1 MKTLHLLCLS
11 VFGFGFSA
19 APAQE
24 IIPKLR
30 VERKATFPHDR
41 QAFTQGLLVFEGKLF
56 ESTGLYGR
64 SSLRRVDLQTGT
76 VEKKIDLPREY
87 FAEGLA
93 RVDRTLIQITWKE
106 GKAFVWNL
114 DTFEQTNEFTYTGE
128 GWGLAFDGKALL
140 MTDGS
145 NRVTL
150 RNPQTFEPQRT
161 LTVLE
166 AGQPLMRLN
175 ELEFMSGRL
184 YANVWME
191 DRLVRID
198 PGTGRVTATISAAG
212 LLEQAD
218 RNGADVLNGIA
229 QDDAT
234 GKIYLTGKLWPKLF
248 EVTLVPEVPL
258 K

>member
-1 MKTLHLLCLS
+1 MKTLYLLCIS
-11 VFGFGFSA
+11 VLGFEFGA

-24 IIPKLR
+24 IVPKLR
-30 VERKATFPHDR
+30 VERKADFPHDR

-64 SSLRRVDLQTGT
+64 SSLRRVDLATGR
-76 VEKKIDLPREY
+76 VEKKIDLPKEY

-93 RVDRTLIQITWKE
+93 RVDRSLIQITWKE

-140 MTDGS
+140 MSDGS
-145 NRVTL
+145 NRVTM
-150 RNPQTFEPQRT
+150 RDPQTFEPQRT
-161 LTVLE
+161 VTVLE
-166 AGQPLMRLN
+166 AGQPLMQLN
-175 ELEFMSGRL
+175 ELEFMGGRL

-191 DRLVRID
+191 DRFVRID
-198 PGTGRVTATISAAG
+198 SGTGRVTATISATG
-212 LLEQAD
+212 LLEPAD
-218 RNGADVLNGIA
+218 RDGVDVLNGIA
-229 QDDAT
+229 HDEAT
-234 GKIYLTGKLWPKLF
+234 GKIYVTGKLWPKLF
-248 EVTLVPEVPL
+248 EVTLVPEVLL